1 MEMAPMD
8 ETSPQNRY
16 QGAVRESIQKTA
28 KRNSAYM
35 LMNTLTTV
43 IACYGLFANSAA
55 IMNGAMIVAM
65 FWGPI
70 SGVSL
75 GLVDSDKSLLKNSV
89 FPIAGY
95 GKGGYGPLDTMPRA
109 QIVAM
114 LSRTY
119 RIRGYHDEK
128 IGTFHLS

>member
-1 MEMAPMD
+1 
-8 ETSPQNRY
+8 
-16 QGAVRESIQKTA
+16 
-28 KRNSAYM
+28 M
-35 LMNTLTTV
+35 LL
-43 IACYGLFANSAA
+43 
-55 IMNGAMIVAM
+55 
-65 FWGPI
+65 GPI

-89 FPIAGY
+89 FFITGC

-119 RIRGYHDEK
+119 RIRRYHDEK
-128 IGTFHLS
+128 IGASHLS